1 MAEQPP
7 AITEAHYPA
16 ALLRVVNP
24 IVRLLLRTPFKGVA
38 RKKLM
43 VLSFTGRKTAR
54 QYSIP
59 FSAHR
64 IDKDL
69 YALTNARWKHNFR
82 GGASAR
88 VLHAGKTTTMRGEL
102 IEDSAIVADLYRRS
116 LESYGARFPQ
126 RTMGLKFR
134 DRQIPALEDFT
145 DAVGRLNLAAIR
157 LTPGA

>member
-1 MAEQPP
+1 MTEQSS
-7 AITEAHYPA
+7 AIAEAHYPA

-38 RKKLM
+38 RKQLM
-43 VLSFTGRKTAR
+43 VLSFTGRKTGR

-59 FSAHR
+59 FSAHWV
-64 IDKDL
+64 DNDL
-69 YALTNARWKHNFR
+69 YALTNGRWKHNFR
-82 GGASAR
+82 GGASAQ
-88 VLHAGKTTTMRGEL
+88 VLHAAKTTTMRGEL
-102 IEDSAIVADLYRRS
+102 IEDHAIVADLYRRS

-134 DRQIPALEDFT
+134 DRQVPALEDFT

-157 LTPGA
+157 LAPAA